1 MIIKAKRKCDHKNT
15 IIRKKE
21 RKKEK
26 KGRKIKEPP
35 RDQSF

>member
-21 RKKEK
+21 RKKERK

-35 RDQSF
+35 

>member
-26 KGRKIKEPP
+26 RSKNPHETNLSDR
-35 RDQSF
+35 